1 MKITMKR
8 PLGFAIVY
16 ALGLLALVSAMA
28 AITLASASHSN
39 VLLDHARERQAIR
52 EELLDAVEWARAI
65 LVQDGKYNTIDY
77 LGEAWASANLSADFP
92 KKNGSTHKIHISIED
107 AQSRFNLNSLGP
119 SYINNPE
126 QQIVEGSEEAYKLRL
141 EFLDQLCKLYNN
153 EGCFGSV
160 FNQLSMPEPV
170 NLSNEHFQ
178 LSSLSSAWPS
188 DPMGRHQ
195 FPVDDVMFKTVVA
208 ILPVATPINV
218 NTAPEPLLKLLFP
231 SFSPSRMAEFLSA
244 RKVKP
249 IESISALTAA
259 IEPAPLPNLKQVALG
274 FSSSFFFAHIS
285 ITSDDIDFQAIALIH
300 RDKAANTHLVA
311 IRQNTNMNGL
321 NMDQDPSFWQSD
333 DDRKRLDEAN
343 KANSRKDGNN
353 P

>member
-39 VLLDHARERQAIR
+39 ILLDHARERQAIR

-92 KKNGSTHKIHISIED
+92 QKNGSTHKMHISIED
-107 AQSRFNLNSLGP
+107 AQSRFNLNSLGA
-119 SYINNPE
+119 SYIE
-126 QQIVEGSEEAYKLRL
+126 DSEKKVIAGSAEAYDLRV
-141 EFLDQLCKLYNN
+141 EFLSQLCKAYNN
-153 EGCFGSV
+153 EGCFGFASEHLT
-160 FNQLSMPEPV
+160 LSEPAE
-170 NLSNEHFQ
+170 LSDAHNHLGPLF
-178 LSSLSSAWPS
+178 SAWPS
-188 DPMGRHQ
+188 DPLGRQ
-195 FPVDDVMFKTVVA
+195 ENPEDKTMLNSIAA

-218 NTAPEPLLKLLFP
+218 NTAPEPLLKALFP

-285 ITSDDIDFQAIALIH
+285 ITSDEINFQAIALIH
-300 RDKAANTHLVA
+300 RDEAANTHLVG
-311 IRQNTNMNGL
+311 IRQNTNMNGI
-321 NMDQDPSFWQSD
+321 NINEDPQFWLSD
-333 DDRKRLDEAN
+333 DDRKKMEERIKED
-343 KANSRKDGNN
+343 SRKDGNN
-353 P
+353 Q